1 MCILVEK
8 VEITDKEL
16 GKILLLYSDMI
27 IDKYYSNTPV
37 HEFSDE
43 FNRKMEKMIK
53 KHFSQNTKKRVA
65 VIMIA
70 AVLLICG
77 FSMSISAFR
86 EPILK
91 FFVETYEKFSSI
103 TFDVQD
109 NCENTILPIEKCE
122 IGYIPDEFELIKH
135 DEINNYYSWDYKNE
149 NNQYIIISQFS
160 MSSTKYNIDTE
171 DVEYSEI
178 LINGYGG
185 IIYENKG
192 NINIIF
198 DDEKSC
204 YHIYGNVKY
213 EEIKKIAENIK

>member
-53 KHFSQNTKKRVA
+53 KHFSQKTKKRVA

-77 FSMSISAFR
+77 FSMSISAIR

-103 TFDVQD
+103 TFGVQD
-109 NCENTILPIEKCE
+109 DCENTILPIEKCE
-122 IGYIPDEFELIKH
+122 IGYIPDGFNLDTYMEIGDGYLWTYNDGTNYIKINQFLIS
-135 DEINNYYSWDYKNE
+135 DYSLNV
-149 NNQYIIISQFS
+149 
-160 MSSTKYNIDTE
+160 DTE
-171 DVEYSEI
+171 NTNYSEI

-185 IIYENKG
+185 ITFENKG
-192 NINIIF
+192 CVNIIF
-198 DDEKSC
+198 SDDKYC
-204 YHIYGNVKY
+204 YDIFGNIEY
-213 EEIKKIAENIK
+213 DEIKKIAESIK